1 MKETLSESMRDASCP
16 SRRANLRR
24 AACFLPFAINAFIR
38 MLLVYAGFHVHADRT
53 NRQPIVTWIGPIASL
68 SPYFGY
74 IFSGLVYAAFVSSGG
89 LMRVTKRPVWFVL
102 AFSLSILSTMVSAIF
117 FAALYED

>member
-1 MKETLSESMRDASCP
+1 
-16 SRRANLRR
+16 
-24 AACFLPFAINAFIR
+24 

-74 IFSGLVYAAFVSSGG
+74 IFRGLVYAAFVSSGG

-102 AFSLSILSTMVSAIF
+102 AFSLSILSTMVSVIF
-117 FAALYED
+117 LAALYED